1 MKKVLIGIGTC
12 DHFDYIEGPCLKK
25 VFDQTFQDFDILLV
39 DNSED
44 VTHSLELKQK
54 FPNINIIHI
63 NRPNIWRDA
72 CKEMRQYITD
82 YAVYN
87 GYEFLFFL
95 DIDMLIQEDTLE
107 KLISHDVDFVT
118 APIGYMH
125 QDLSTCF
132 LQDFDANRMSRI
144 PSLPPLKA
152 ISWAMMKYEPMYM
165 EIVAVGLA
173 CALVKCSILTGIKFR
188 VSHDSMAFFEDIMF
202 CSDIRKKGIKLFL
215 DKNMETIHAH
225 CKNPERGFRRLKP

>member
-1 MKKVLIGIGTC
+1 MKRVLIGIGT
-12 DHFDYIEGPCLKK
+12 FENFKYIEEHCLRK

-44 VTHSLELKQK
+44 ISHSLELKNT
-54 FPNINIIHI
+54 FPNTEIHHI
-63 NRPNIWRDA
+63 KRPNIWRDA

-82 YAVYN
+82 YAVFN

-95 DIDMLIQEDTLE
+95 DIDMIIQEDTLE

-118 APIGYMH
+118 APVGYMH
-125 QDLSTCF
+125 QPFSTCF
-132 LQDFDANRMSRI
+132 LQDFDALRMSRV
-144 PSLPPLKA
+144 PFLPPLKP
-152 ISWAMMKYEPMYM
+152 ISWAMMKYEPYFM

-188 VSHDSMAFFEDIMF
+188 VSHESMAFMEDILF
-202 CSDIRKKGIKLFL
+202 CSDIRKKGVKLFL
-215 DKNMETIHAH
+215 DKTMETIHAH
-225 CKNPERGFRRLKP
+225 CKNPERNFRRLN